1 MLLRLEAPSPTLT
14 QSRLTIWRECTLKAE
29 FKVGDLVQDLR
40 VAAPLGIVTKGDY
53 HWKHLPRVDVLVEG
67 KEFHCHPE
75 WLEKVNE
82 K

>member
-1 MLLRLEAPSPTLT
+1 MGANVNF
-14 QSRLTIWRECTLKAE
+14 Q
-29 FKVGDLVQDLR
+29 VGDLVR
-40 VAAPLGIVTKGDY
+40 WIVGRMGTPLGIVTKGDY

-67 KEFHCHPE
+67 KEFHCLPQ